1 MAAAKASTPTS
12 TTPPSATSPP
22 RHVSAR
28 VTAVDYF
35 PDHVVVHLDNNQ
47 VWQQDSSEGS
57 NDLNLRVGDPVTIDK
72 QMGSYWLAGRKGG
85 SIQVKLKAP

>member
-1 MAAAKASTPTS
+1 
-12 TTPPSATSPP
+12 
-22 RHVSAR
+22 VSAR

-35 PDHVVVHLDNNQ
+35 PDHVIVHLDNNQ

-57 NDLNLRVGDPVTIDK
+57 SDLNLRVGDTVTIDK

-85 SIQVKLKAP
+85 AIQVKLKAP